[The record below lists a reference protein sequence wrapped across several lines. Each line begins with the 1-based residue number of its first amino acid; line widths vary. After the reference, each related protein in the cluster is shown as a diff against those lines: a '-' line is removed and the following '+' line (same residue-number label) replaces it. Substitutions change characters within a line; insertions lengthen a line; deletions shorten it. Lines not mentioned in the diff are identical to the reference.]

1 MKKKIVLFAIL
12 SIVILAIF
20 LGTNFIKIGYMSTIK
35 YHGFKEVRNNI
46 FIDKNY
52 LNEEE
57 EILSMIDIANE
68 RNEDFF
74 GELEGK
80 TVIIVTDDEEKLN
93 KFGNPSSTAF
103 TTTYVFKGAHNYTVL
118 SGEKAEL
125 DILAHELSHAEIHS
139 RLYKNK
145 WSSKDSIPIWFDEG
159 LAMQNDY
166 RDKYSESEFEKI
178 SDARDITDISDE
190 AFFDSNKEIRV
201 ENYILAKH
209 MVSTLIKDKGKEQIF
224 NLIDRVN
231 NGEKFNIYC

>member
-1 MKKKIVLFAIL
+1 MKKKSRLV
-12 SIVILAIF
+12 VILAILVIAIF
-20 LGTNFIKIGYMSTIK
+20 LLANFIKIGYMITIK

-46 FIDKNY
+46 FIDNDY
-52 LNEEE
+52 LDEDE

-68 RNEDFF
+68 RNEEFF
-74 GELEGK
+74 GKLEGK
-80 TVIIVTDDEEKLN
+80 TVIIVTNDEEKLN
-93 KFGNPSSTAF
+93 KLGNPSSTAF
-103 TTTYVFKGAHNYTVL
+103 TTTYVFNGAHNYTVVA
-118 SGEKAEL
+118 GKKAEL
-125 DILAHELSHAEIHS
+125 DVLAHELSHAEIHS

>member
-1 MKKKIVLFAIL
+1 MKKKIVSFAIL
-12 SIVILAIF
+12 STIVLAIF
-20 LGTNFIKIGYMSTIK
+20 LGTNFTKIGYMSTIK
-35 YHGFKEVRNNI
+35 YHGFKEVRDNI
-46 FIDKNY
+46 FIDNNY
-52 LNEEE
+52 LDEDE
-57 EILSMIDIANE
+57 EILSMIDTANE

-93 KFGNPSSTAF
+93 KLGNPSSTAF
-103 TTTYVFKGAHNYTVL
+103 TTTYVFKGAHNYTVV

-125 DILAHELSHAEIHS
+125 DVVAHELSHAEIHS

-209 MVSTLIKDKGKEQIF
+209 MVSTLIKDKRKEEIF

-231 NGEKFNIYC
+231 NGEKFNIDY

>member
-1 MKKKIVLFAIL
+1 MKKKSRLV
-12 SIVILAIF
+12 VILAILVIAIF
-20 LGTNFIKIGYMSTIK
+20 LLANFIKIGYMITIK

-57 EILSMIDIANE
+57 EILSIIDAANN
-68 RNEDFF
+68 RNKAFF

-80 TVIIVTDDEEKLN
+80 TVIIVTDEEEKLN
-93 KFGNPSSTAF
+93 KLGNPSSTAF
-103 TTTYVFKGAHNYTVL
+103 TTTYVFNGAHNYTVVA
-118 SGEKAEL
+118 GKKAEL
-125 DILAHELSHAEIHS
+125 DVLAHELSHAEIHS

-166 RDKYSESEFEKI
+166 RDKYSEGEFEKI